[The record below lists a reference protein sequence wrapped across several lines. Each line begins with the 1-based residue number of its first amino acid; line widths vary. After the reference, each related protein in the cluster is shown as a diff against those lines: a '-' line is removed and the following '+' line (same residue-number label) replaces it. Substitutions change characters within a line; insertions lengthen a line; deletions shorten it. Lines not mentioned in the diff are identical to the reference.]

1 MFFCVLFM
9 TREISAGMR
18 DDPVRQFSA
27 IVLPFAYRQEKRL
40 PGHAEDHSDRS
51 MEVSEMRK
59 YCRRIGDHGEE
70 FAARMDLSEMH
81 VSQLINGEIQLTPD
95 VAVRLE
101 TVLGVPA
108 KFWNNLEAIY
118 REKLLMVEAENS
130 KDEDRDAY
138 REDKK
143 RLL

>member
-1 MFFCVLFM
+1 MGGVITSIL
-9 TREISAGMR
+9 REQLRDRGM
-18 DDPVRQFSA
+18 S
-27 IVLPFAYRQEKRL
+27 
-40 PGHAEDHSDRS
+40 
-51 MEVSEMRK
+51 RK
-59 YCRRIGDHGEE
+59 E